1 MSQLARF
8 ANGAALFGIIIII
21 IIIIIIAGDKRSKQS

>member
-21 IIIIIIAGDKRSKQS
+21 IIIIIAGDKRSKQS